1 MIFIVI
7 FSLNHLLQEGFL
19 IIYKTKIHAK
29 NMIKFNKYINKLEI
43 IEKDYKIEND
53 TYLSK

>member
-7 FSLNHLLQEGFL
+7 FSLNNLLQGGFL

-29 NMIKFNKYINKLEI
+29 NMIKFNKYINNLEI
-43 IEKDYKIEND
+43 IQKDYKIEND